1 MEFSLLENGRY
12 DPGVEVEHRAGV
24 AWLTLANGRLNT
36 FDGPQF
42 TALSAAL
49 AQATADDGTKAIVLT
64 GAGETFSAG
73 IDRSLLDGR
82 ASRDDQRDAA
92 RGFRAV
98 VESLIACD
106 KPIVA
111 AVNGAAVGI
120 GCTLLLHC
128 DLVLMAESARL
139 RMPFAALGIV
149 PEAGSSVLLPARV
162 RWDVAMWLLL
172 SGEWVEA
179 GRAVEL
185 GIAWRVE
192 TDDRLQAA
200 TADVVAAITAA
211 DVDTI
216 RSIKRLLVEG
226 RADAVRAAFDREV
239 HELQRLL
246 RRAR

>member
-1 MEFSLLENGRY
+1 MTDTIRC
-12 DPGVEVEHRAGV
+12 VELEHREGV
-24 AWLTLANGRLNT
+24 AWLTLANGALNT

-42 TALSAAL
+42 VTLSAAIE
-49 AQATADDGTKAIVLT
+49 QATADDGTKAIVLT

-82 ASRDDQRDAA
+82 ASKDDQRDAA

-98 VESLIACD
+98 VEALIACD

-162 RWDVAMWLLL
+162 RWDEAMWLLL
-172 SGEWVEA
+172 SGDWMDA
-179 GRAVEL
+179 ARAVEL
-185 GIAWRVE
+185 GLAWRVE
-192 TDDRLQAA
+192 ADDRLREA
-200 TADVVAAITAA
+200 TADVAAAITAS
-211 DVDTI
+211 DVETI
-216 RSIKRLLVEG
+216 TSIKRLLVEG
-226 RADAVRAAFDREV
+226 RASSVRAAFDREV
-239 HELQRLL
+239 DELQRLM
-246 RRAR
+246 RRPHTRPVG